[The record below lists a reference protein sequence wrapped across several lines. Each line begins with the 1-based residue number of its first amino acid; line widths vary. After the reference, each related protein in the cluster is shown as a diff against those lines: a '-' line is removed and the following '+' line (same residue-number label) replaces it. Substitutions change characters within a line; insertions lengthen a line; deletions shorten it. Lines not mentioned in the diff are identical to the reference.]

1 VNGCI
6 YVIDGDYSWTSDYSG
21 VYALG
26 TGSFYVLGV
35 ATVMLA
41 NKKNLSFAQIK
52 IILMKCMRIAS
63 SFDPYTG
70 PPFYTH
76 TQEEEK

>member
-1 VNGCI
+1 
-6 YVIDGDYSWTSDYSG
+6 
-21 VYALG
+21 L
-26 TGSFYVLGV
+26 
-35 ATVMLA
+35 
-41 NKKNLSFAQIK
+41 KNLTPAQIK
-52 IILMKCMRIAS
+52 TISLKAMRIAS